1 MIWINYVFNDILR
14 QNMKESF
21 SCHYLF
27 KHSSQ
32 FFFGIINLAPNKDVL
47 LLPKKKIAG
56 VVIF

>member
-1 MIWINYVFNDILR
+1 
-14 QNMKESF
+14 MKESF